1 MSSRIRRILLLMK
14 HRAKVILSVLALY
27 ISFSGLVTFS
37 LFILEESIQTA
48 MFGTWPAQDAK
59 DWEVVKFG
67 CERIRDA
74 NWALKAVNYSLGWI
88 QPLAFVA
95 YRSYGKSTDIY
106 IQGLEARIFANAP
119 ELFAGREMSFS
130 FTPEAKRDSPEGTL
144 HINRNLTFISRRSY
158 PAGVRH
164 RLTGTVSVDG
174 NRIIIREA
182 ESPSQQ
188 LSKTRP

>member
-1 MSSRIRRILLLMK
+1 MIAWL
-14 HRAKVILSVLALY
+14 HRAWMRITRRGKAILSVFAIY
-27 ISFSGLVTFS
+27 ISVTGLVTFS

-59 DWEVVKFG
+59 DWQVVKSG

-74 NWALKAVNYSLGWI
+74 NWALKTINYCLGWI

-106 IQGLEARIFANAP
+106 IQGLEAKIFANAP
-119 ELFAGREMSFS
+119 ELFVGREMTFA
-130 FTPEAKRDSPEGTL
+130 FTPEVKREDHDRYL
-144 HINRNLTFISRRSY
+144 HTNRNITFISKRSY
-158 PAGVRH
+158 PAGMQH

-182 ESPSQQ
+182 EGSP
-188 LSKTRP
+188 R